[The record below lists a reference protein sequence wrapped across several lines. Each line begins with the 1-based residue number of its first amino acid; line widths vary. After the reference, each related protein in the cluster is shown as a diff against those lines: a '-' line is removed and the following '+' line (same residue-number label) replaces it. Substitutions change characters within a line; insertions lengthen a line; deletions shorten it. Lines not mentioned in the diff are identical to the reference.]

1 MEEQIIKLNDYIN
14 KYYKTDLD
22 GVTLNE
28 LGKNISALL
37 YYLESV
43 RSEIHNEFQ
52 IQIDNLIDEGNSVA
66 RATNKTHVL
75 YPAMYQLRHLMKAGY
90 EVLGMIRT
98 NISFIKQEMNN
109 NLQN

>member
-1 MEEQIIKLNDYIN
+1 MDEQVEKLNSFIN
-14 KYYKTDLD
+14 EYYKSGLD
-22 GVTLNE
+22 GVKLNE

-52 IQIDNLIDEGNSVA
+52 INIDQLIEEGNSVS
-66 RATNKTHVL
+66 RATNKTHVD
-75 YPAMYQLRHLMKAGY
+75 YPAMYQLRDLMKAGY

-98 NISFIKQEMNN
+98 NISFLKQEMSSNINN
-109 NLQN
+109 